1 MQMTLDAA
9 KTKAREAPPAATM
22 TDACQKV
29 VANLSPTETVSL
41 SLTYERTLGS
51 GRSATARLVRVEGLH
66 GEPCMIVEKVFRP
79 GLLTRLIYALAF
91 QAPFGYRYNAA
102 AIITAFYRR
111 RVARALLAAHDIP
124 LRISNALYYR
134 WSEDDSA
141 FILGT
146 EYVAGPG
153 LQVNPVNT
161 HMVRSRFTR
170 QSNKRPPTDY
180 EILLPAMR
188 RLERLLRD
196 CGLVGSGWQVCP
208 AAIVSTANFIR
219 CKDEFWVI
227 DLESGIPAI
236 MVPYYVI
243 YGLFHGQR
251 PMFDDLEAGRWS
263 RWCDRHKDDLLS
275 RLDQV
280 EYQQLVHNSEQ
291 LCIHAAAWK
300 KAELAIFRNP
310 FHLIPS
316 DNRTCMK
323 TAALER
329 WRRLK
334 LIDEEEHEWYGT
346 TSRFT
351 MTRTFLCG
359 LLPGSCGRFLRRLS
373 GNRQYRQDTG
383 RFLRDREFRRAA
395 IASYTGEKCEKWR
408 QQRRIADSTQ
418 FTAITRCFLI
428 SWLLSYISSVKLQR
442 FLVDREV
449 RGEIRTAC
457 WRFFTSESF
466 QTEYAKIFVFR
477 TVTEWTADGRLTPE
491 DETLIRSRV
500 EDGSM
505 QEYIRCFAFHAT
517 LKLLSPLTTSLKI
530 AGFALLAAG
539 MSSAAIDT
547 ELTSMYGMIPSAL
560 YVPLAILLIVNTSI
574 LRTLVTLSRIVVK
587 RGSHFSYGIALFVGM
602 LPTVGSFAYPLQM
615 YWTCRELSFFLTR
628 HIVARVGQVLPIY
641 GGKHTR
647 TEVWM
652 VQLANLPFEA
662 LGIAETATN
671 VICQRTTER
680 ATTVVASEP
689 TSPEDAAFIEH
700 LIARFETRK

>member
-9 KTKAREAPPAATM
+9 KTRAREAPPAATM
-22 TDACQKV
+22 TDVCQKV

-66 GEPCMIVEKVFRP
+66 DEPCMIVEKVFRP
-79 GLLTRLIYALAF
+79 GLLTRFIYALAF
-91 QAPFGYRYNAA
+91 QAPFGYRYNEA

-111 RVARALLAAHDIP
+111 RVVRALLAAHDIP

-134 WSEDDSA
+134 WSEADRA
-141 FILGT
+141 FVLGT
-146 EYVAGPG
+146 EYVPGSG
-153 LQVNPVNT
+153 LQVNPVNE
-161 HMVRSRFTR
+161 HMVRSLFTR

-188 RLERLLRD
+188 RFERLLRD

-219 CKDEFWVI
+219 CKGEFWVI

-243 YGLFHGQR
+243 YGLLHGQR

-263 RWCDRHKDDLLS
+263 RWFDRHTGDLLS
-275 RLDQV
+275 RLDQA
-280 EYQQLVHNSEQ
+280 EYQQLVHNSGQ
-291 LCIHAAAWK
+291 LCTHAAAWK
-300 KAELAIFRNP
+300 KTELAIFRNP

-316 DNRTCMK
+316 DNRACMK

-329 WRRLK
+329 WRRLE
-334 LIDEEEHEWYGT
+334 LIDKEEHEWYGT
-346 TSRFT
+346 TWRFAT
-351 MTRTFLCG
+351 TRTFLCG
-359 LLPGSCGRFLRRLS
+359 LLPGSFGRFLRRLS
-373 GNRQYRQDTG
+373 GNRQYRQDTS

-395 IASYTGEKCEKWR
+395 IAAYTGGKCEKWR

-418 FTAITRCFLI
+418 FTSITRRFLI
-428 SWLLSYISSVKLQR
+428 SWLLSYTSSVKLQR

-449 RGEIRTAC
+449 RREMRTAC
-457 WRFFTSESF
+457 WRFLASESF

-477 TVTEWTADGRLTPE
+477 AVTEWTADGRLTPE

-530 AGFALLAAG
+530 AGFALLAVG
-539 MSSAAIDT
+539 MSSAAVDT
-547 ELTSMYGMIPSAL
+547 EFPSVLGMIPSVFC
-560 YVPLAILLIVNTSI
+560 VPLAILLIVNTSI

-587 RGSHFSYGIALFVGM
+587 RRSHISYGIALFVGM

-615 YWTCRELSFFLTR
+615 YWSCRELSIFLTR
-628 HIVARVGQVLPIY
+628 HVVARVGQALPIY

-647 TEVWM
+647 TEIWM

-662 LGIAETATN
+662 LGIAESATN
-671 VICQRTTER
+671 VIWRRTAEP
-680 ATTVVASEP
+680 ATAAVESAP
-689 TSPEDAAFIEH
+689 ASPEDAAFIEH
-700 LIARFETRK
+700 LFARFETRK

>member
-9 KTKAREAPPAATM
+9 KTKAREAPPTATM

-91 QAPFGYRYNAA
+91 QAPFGYRYNEA

-111 RVARALLAAHDIP
+111 RVVRALLAAHDIP

-251 PMFDDLEAGRWS
+251 PMFDDLEPERWS
-263 RWCDRHKDDLLS
+263 RWCDRHTDDLLS
-275 RLDQV
+275 RLDQA
-280 EYQQLVHNSEQ
+280 EYQQLRHNSEQ

-316 DNRTCMK
+316 DNRTCLK

-334 LIDEEEHEWYGT
+334 LIDKEEHEWYGT

-359 LLPGSCGRFLRRLS
+359 LLPGSCGRFFRRLS

-428 SWLLSYISSVKLQR
+428 SWLLSYTSSVKLQR

-530 AGFALLAAG
+530 AGFALLAHEG
-539 MSSAAIDT
+539 RKRF
-547 ELTSMYGMIPSAL
+547 
-560 YVPLAILLIVNTSI
+560 
-574 LRTLVTLSRIVVK
+574 LR
-587 RGSHFSYGIALFVGM
+587 
-602 LPTVGSFAYPLQM
+602 
-615 YWTCRELSFFLTR
+615 
-628 HIVARVGQVLPIY
+628 
-641 GGKHTR
+641 
-647 TEVWM
+647 
-652 VQLANLPFEA
+652 
-662 LGIAETATN
+662 
-671 VICQRTTER
+671 
-680 ATTVVASEP
+680 
-689 TSPEDAAFIEH
+689 
-700 LIARFETRK
+700 